1 MSHSESTRSVA
12 LSVCVDN
19 NNLQTGQSKRSC
31 KIDNRS
37 RLTNATLLI
46 RYRNDTCR
54 HGYAK
59 LRLLKKLSILKI
71 PRNLVRKWGI
81 AGHKTQAFLT
91 RQ

>member
-1 MSHSESTRSVA
+1 MSNAQSTRGVA
-12 LSVCVDN
+12 LSVCIDN
-19 NNLQTGQSKRSC
+19 NNLQTGQRKRGR
-31 KIDNRS
+31 KIDNRG

-54 HGYAK
+54 SGYAK
-59 LRLLKKLSILKI
+59 LSRLKKLSVLKI

>member
-1 MSHSESTRSVA
+1 MSNAQSTRSIA
-12 LSVCVDN
+12 LSVSVDN
-19 NNLQTGQSKRSC
+19 NDLQTGLRERGC

-54 HGYAK
+54 CGYTK
-59 LRLLKKLSILKI
+59 LSRLKELSILKI

>member
-1 MSHSESTRSVA
+1 MSNAESTRSIA

-19 NNLQTGQSKRSC
+19 NNLQTRQRKSSC
-31 KIDNRS
+31 KIDNR
-37 RLTNATLLI
+37 RCLTDATLLI

-54 HGYAK
+54 RGYAK
-59 LRLLKKLSILKI
+59 LSRLKELSILKI

>member
-1 MSHSESTRSVA
+1 MSNTKSTRGIT
-12 LSVCVDN
+12 LSVCIDN
-19 NNLQTGQSKRSC
+19 NNLQTGLRERGR

-54 HGYAK
+54 SGYTK
-59 LRLLKKLSILKI
+59 LRLLKELSILEI